1 MWRKVC
7 ARSFESVHFIA
18 GLNRKYFHHSL
29 YRRESGL
36 LILARFS
43 DYCGLPPEEKWR
55 RGYFFEVKRMG
66 RAFRDGI
73 GFVVCFR
80 DESLRIV
87 HRAAFV
93 CIGGRGG
100 GFAGGIFPSVFQGG
114 ADIFRFAYQR
124 ACGVRDRDG
133 GLSVV
138 VAKPAAG
145 YGTFLRC
152 SVDVPPEGLAVV

>member
-1 MWRKVC
+1 MLRPSENGAV
-7 ARSFESVHFIA
+7 
-18 GLNRKYFHHSL
+18 
-29 YRRESGL
+29 
-36 LILARFS
+36 
-43 DYCGLPPEEKWR
+43 
-55 RGYFFEVKRMG
+55 
-66 RAFRDGI
+66 GI
-73 GFVVCFR
+73 GWADYDEFLSENLVGYRGVVGFDCLRFVCFAICFR
-80 DESLRIV
+80 DESMRIV

-93 CIGGRGG
+93 RIGGRGG

-138 VAKPAAG
+138 VAEPAAG